1 MSNKIR
7 IIPSGF
13 DFVDK
18 SWGGI
23 YRGGSYLIV
32 GPRKSGRTLMGLKFA
47 LEAAEEK
54 EVCLYF
60 TNMRPKDLMIQAAS
74 LNFDIQSYMNSNRI
88 IVVRVGNPEEV
99 YNYPNH
105 DKYLSD
111 YFKDIITVV
120 NQYKP
125 SRIVFDELTPYIGFN
140 NIYALRDAFLSS
152 LEAVEERDITSLFI
166 VGEPATEKAE
176 ALVNTIIQY
185 VTGVF
190 YLKKSTNKI
199 GNKLFGGTLEI
210 VPNVGHT
217 EGQFEFNYRIEPLM
231 GVTVVGA
238 EKKQTPQKK
247 SKPVPLVKKIRKNKL
262 DESKQPISNK
272 FKSPIYS
279 YNDFKLILNNQ
290 IALYKSTGQMFNL
303 TAFKLDSVIYQSG
316 LLTDAQFKTTISSS
330 LAKKDKFCFNE
341 DYFYVLQVRSN
352 DKSLDNL
359 ISNIVANLSN
369 QDEEN
374 INKVNSHIWIS
385 SKTVNEEIT
394 DAETLLLDIISK
406 NNNYATISSFLE

>member
-1 MSNKIR
+1 MNNKIR

-23 YRGGSYLIV
+23 YRGGSYLVV

-47 LEAAEEK
+47 LEAAQNN

-74 LNFDIQSYMNSNRI
+74 LNFDIQSYMNSNKI
-88 IVVRVGNPEEV
+88 IVVRVGDPAEV
-99 YNYPNH
+99 YSIPNH
-105 DKYLSD
+105 DRYLAD

-120 NQYKP
+120 AQYKP

-140 NIYALRDAFLSS
+140 NINALKNAFLNS
-152 LEAVEERDITSLFI
+152 LENIEERDITSLFI

-190 YLKKSTNKI
+190 YLRKAGTKFR
-199 GNKLFGGTLEI
+199 NKLFGGTLEI

-217 EGQFEFNYRIEPLM
+217 EGQFEFNYRIEPFK
-231 GVTVVGA
+231 GVTVVEE
-238 EKKQTPQKK
+238 EKKQTRNELPKPRPIIKEIKAKK
-247 SKPVPLVKKIRKNKL
+247 LTNSKHIL
-262 DESKQPISNK
+262 ENK
-272 FKSPIYS
+272 FTTPTYT

-290 IALYKSTGQMFNL
+290 IALYKSTEQMFNIVS
-303 TAFKLDSVIYQSG
+303 FKLDSMIYQNG
-316 LLTDAQFKTTISSS
+316 LLTDSQFKTTIASS
-330 LAKKDKFCFNE
+330 LKKKDKFCFNE

-352 DKSLDNL
+352 DNSLNNL
-359 ISNIVANLSN
+359 ISNIVINLPN
-369 QDEEN
+369 QSQEYIQN
-374 INKVNSHIWIS
+374 VGAHIWFN
-385 SKTVNEEIT
+385 SKTVNDEIK
-394 DAETLLLDIISK
+394 DAETLLLEMISR
-406 NNNYATISSFLE
+406 NNNFVSINTFLE